1 MSHFK
6 WTIEYTLS
14 LTLPVFMYLLHNL
27 THLRTDHAIDSFFS
41 AYAAAKYGKESFER
55 FMQKAGSFT
64 VNEEVRLYIPT
75 SEDFDRAKAQA
86 ADAIRKLH
94 PDAEIKSL
102 QYDEKVIL

>member
-27 THLRTDHAIDSFFS
+27 THLRTDHALDSFFS
-41 AYAAAKYGKESFER
+41 AYSAAKYGKESFER
-55 FMQKAGSFT
+55 FMQKTGSFT

-75 SEDFDRAKAQA
+75 SEDFDRAKIQA
-86 ADAIRKLH
+86 ERAIKKFY
-94 PDAEIKSL
+94 PGAEVKSL
-102 QYDEKVIL
+102 KYDKSVIL